1 MKKKSLRQI
10 STNEISLNLPDLKNI
25 EEAKAAAIS
34 KWLMEWI
41 DKDLEC
47 GKISAG
53 NLLPGKPD
61 LAFLL
66 GVSIGTIQNALRFVE
81 DAGYVQSKQCIGTII
96 NGKNPNPE
104 IRKLTSKR
112 EIASEKIKQFI
123 VSRNFKAGENLP
135 SSRTIAKEIES
146 SPNTIRSGFFASY
159 CFTCLTISSAFSIGL
174 PSDVFI

>member
-53 NLLPGKPD
+53 NLLPGTPD
-61 LAFLL
+61 
-66 GVSIGTIQNALRFVE
+66 
-81 DAGYVQSKQCIGTII
+81 
-96 NGKNPNPE
+96 
-104 IRKLTSKR
+104 
-112 EIASEKIKQFI
+112 
-123 VSRNFKAGENLP
+123 
-135 SSRTIAKEIES
+135 
-146 SPNTIRSGFFASY
+146 
-159 CFTCLTISSAFSIGL
+159 
-174 PSDVFI
+174 